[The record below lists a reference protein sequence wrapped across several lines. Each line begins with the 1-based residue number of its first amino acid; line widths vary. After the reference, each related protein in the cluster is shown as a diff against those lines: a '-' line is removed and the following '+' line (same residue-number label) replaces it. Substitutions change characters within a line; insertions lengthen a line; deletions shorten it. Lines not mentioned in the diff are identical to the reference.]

1 MGDERKVGENF
12 DENEANDIFD
22 KLRNVEGKVK
32 PKREGK
38 FDNITNMMVEAQ
50 RLEKSG
56 NLGEAIGLYKEV
68 IFNLPDSVKAYEA
81 LANIYRT
88 QGDVDSEK
96 DILKKAIANCSKNGG
111 FKDRLNEIN

>member
-22 KLRNVEGKVK
+22 KLRNVEGKIK

-56 NLGEAIGLYKEV
+56 DFDGATKLYNEV
-68 IFNLPDSVKAYEA
+68 IFNLPDSVKAYDA

-88 QGDVDSEK
+88 QGDVDSER
-96 DILKKAIANCSKNGG
+96 DILKKAIANCSKNSG
-111 FKDRLNEIN
+111 FKDRLKEIN